1 MGAPKYIVV
10 SPPHPPPLSL
20 SPPLPLSP
28 PSDCGLKRLKLPGKL
43 NLAYLDIPGQ
53 WLHSYWEAKPRRG

>member
-1 MGAPKYIVV
+1 
-10 SPPHPPPLSL
+10 
-20 SPPLPLSP
+20 
-28 PSDCGLKRLKLPGKL
+28 L